1 MRTGS
6 REVSTLRRGYR
17 GGSRPGAGRGNVT
30 HMAKQGGSTD
40 GAGGECVLDHVAF
53 GVPEVDAVAPFLVGE
68 LGGCPYEGGPGLGFL
83 WWQWSFAGGG
93 RVEVISPHGPPGGFL
108 HRFLE
113 RQGPGVHHVTFKV
126 PKLSAALE
134 RVGAHGLDVVGHD
147 ERNPGWKEAFLH
159 PKQAHGIV
167 VQLAESYPGL
177 DAGVDP
183 ACRFPDAPPA
193 PAVQAT
199 LSSVVL
205 SMHDPAA
212 ARRQWGDVLGGV
224 PEASDGALRFRWPD
238 SPVAIV
244 VELDPR
250 APEGPKRIELTC
262 PRRLALPEGPHP
274 LLGIEFRQLGD
285 GL

>member
-1 MRTGS
+1 MATKSGS
-6 REVSTLRRGYR
+6 S
-17 GGSRPGAGRGNVT
+17 SAPG
-30 HMAKQGGSTD
+30 D
-40 GAGGECVLDHVAF
+40 GFVLDHVAF
-53 GVPEVDAVAPFLVGE
+53 GVPDAAPAVPFLVGE
-68 LGGCPYEGGPGLGFL
+68 LGARPYEGGPGMGFL

-134 RVGAHGLDVVGHD
+134 RVRAHGLDVVGHD

-167 VQLAESYPGL
+167 VQLAESYPSL

-183 ACRFPDAPPA
+183 NCRFPDAPPA
-193 PAVQAT
+193 PDIQAT
-199 LSSVVL
+199 LAGVVL
-205 SMHDPAA
+205 SMHDPGA
-212 ARRQWGDVLGGV
+212 ARRQWGDVLAGTV
-224 PEASDGALRFRWPD
+224 EASHGALSFRWSD

-244 VELDPR
+244 VEIDPR
-250 APEGPKRIELTC
+250 APEGPKRLELAC

-274 LLGIEFRQLGD
+274 ILGIELRQLPARA
-285 GL
+285 